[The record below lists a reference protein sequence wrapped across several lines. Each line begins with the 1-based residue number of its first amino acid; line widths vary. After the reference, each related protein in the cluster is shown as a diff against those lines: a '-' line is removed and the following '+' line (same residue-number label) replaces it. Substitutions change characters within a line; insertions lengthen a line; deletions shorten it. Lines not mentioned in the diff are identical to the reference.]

1 MANPVDSVPAGI
13 SDALGI
19 PATAKVPTNT
29 RARTMTGFV
38 GVLTDIP
45 VFGFPTATGQWVVGA
60 TRCRANGLPV
70 ITQVSAGIGIA
81 STTPLPPS
89 TGPIRVQIPDG
100 RVRAL

>member
-19 PATAKVPTNT
+19 PASAKVPTNT
-29 RARTMTGFV
+29 RARTTSGFI
-38 GVLTDIP
+38 GVVTDVP
-45 VFGFPTATGQWVVGA
+45 VFGFPTATGQWVLGA

-70 ITQVSAGIGIA
+70 VTQASTGIGIS
-81 STTPLPPS
+81 STAPLPPS
-89 TGPIRVQIPDG
+89 TGPIRVQLSDG